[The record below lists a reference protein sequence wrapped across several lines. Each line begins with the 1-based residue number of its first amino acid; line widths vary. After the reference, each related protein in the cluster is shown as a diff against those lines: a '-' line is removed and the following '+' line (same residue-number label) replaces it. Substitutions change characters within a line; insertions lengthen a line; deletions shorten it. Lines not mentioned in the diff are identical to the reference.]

1 MKYLLDKHPETL
13 ENRFSKSFILEG
25 IQLILENN
33 TFCFDDIHY
42 KQVKGT
48 AMGTKFAAIFAT
60 LTIGYLEETL
70 YREIKKTIGT
80 DFGNYFEN
88 NWKRFLD

>member
-1 MKYLLDKHPETL
+1 MVSLFQLHTYNFGLVYIYIHNTVKYWLDKHPETL

-48 AMGTKFAAIFAT
+48 Q
-60 LTIGYLEETL
+60 LEPSSRL
-70 YREIKKTIGT
+70 
-80 DFGNYFEN
+80 
-88 NWKRFLD
+88 FLRH